1 MKKIFFLLVF
11 AFVGQQAF
19 SQMYM
24 VLTHDGSVN
33 GCDNTSELT
42 LTTISP
48 SGEVNKSCISKSVSV
63 LNSGLQIINEELNS
77 IMSQGYKL
85 INTDY
90 GETNDGENHGLQ
102 DGNVVRAGVTFY
114 LAIPWTSIGLEEV
127 PQTLKNLNILPNPA
141 NEFIDIVLDYD
152 IKSSSEIVIY
162 SEAGYIYLKEK
173 VSKLNKNEPYRLNIL
188 KVPAGKYFITI
199 VNDNTY
205 TTAQKLIV
213 I

>member
-63 LNSGLQIINEELNS
+63 LNS
-77 IMSQGYKL
+77 
-85 INTDY
+85 
-90 GETNDGENHGLQ
+90 
-102 DGNVVRAGVTFY
+102 
-114 LAIPWTSIGLEEV
+114 
-127 PQTLKNLNILPNPA
+127 
-141 NEFIDIVLDYD
+141 LDY
-152 IKSSSEIVIY
+152 K
-162 SEAGYIYLKEK
+162 
-173 VSKLNKNEPYRLNIL
+173 
-188 KVPAGKYFITI
+188 
-199 VNDNTY
+199 
-205 TTAQKLIV
+205 
-213 I
+213 